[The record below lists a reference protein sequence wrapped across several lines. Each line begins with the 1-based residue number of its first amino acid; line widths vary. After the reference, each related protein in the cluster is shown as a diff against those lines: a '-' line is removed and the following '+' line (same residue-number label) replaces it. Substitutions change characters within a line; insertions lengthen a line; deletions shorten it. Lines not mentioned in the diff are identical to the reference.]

1 MNAYIKDIKTT
12 ISPFRDLLLT
22 HPVYQQLRHLDDL
35 KVMMEQH
42 VFAVW
47 DFMALLKALQ
57 FGLTSTNAPW
67 MPIGSPKTRRLINE
81 IVLEEESDINNK
93 GEYASH
99 YEMYLDA
106 MEQCGADTTQVKR
119 LIARLLSGY
128 SHKELISFNVEQL
141 EEPTLEFVRSTFKI
155 IHRGKLH
162 EIAAAFTFGRED
174 LIPDMFRAIINDLDK
189 NFPGKLD
196 ALRYYLDRHVHL
208 DEETHSPMAMQMIE
222 ELCGDDEKKWNDVKR
237 ISIQS
242 IKARIALWDGIE
254 QVLKIVNLQQLFV
267 DFSFFAYRS
276 NFKFTHDV

>member
-1 MNAYIKDIKTT
+1 MLLCSYLQEEMNAYIKDIKTT

-119 LIARLLSGY
+119 LVARLLSGY

-242 IKARIALWDGIE
+242 IKARLALWDGIE
-254 QVLKIVNLQQLFV
+254 QGIKNRQLAAAV
-267 DFSFFAYRS
+267 R
-276 NFKFTHDV
+276 

>member
-22 HPVYQQLRHLDDL
+22 HPVYQQLRHLNDL

-119 LIARLLSGY
+119 LVARLLSGY

-208 DEETHSPMAMQMIE
+208 DEETHSPMAMRMIE

-254 QVLKIVNLQQLFV
+254 QGIKNRQLAAAV
-267 DFSFFAYRS
+267 R
-276 NFKFTHDV
+276 